1 MISSWRRRR
10 AARGA
15 AKNRDTDEN
24 GITELAIPIN
34 FRCPISL
41 DVMKDPVTLS
51 TGITYDRENIE
62 KWIESGNN
70 TCPITNQLITNQEPI
85 PNHAI
90 RKMIQSWSVENK
102 SYGVDRIPTPRI
114 PVSSV
119 EVSGILAGL
128 EAAMRRGDGG
138 GCLELVAKVKDL
150 AAESERNR
158 RRVVAVGAG
167 RALSETF
174 EAFSEKSMGY
184 SVPMHLQEH
193 DHVSEFV
200 FFEENRNS
208 VAEDLQPSE
217 EYFGK
222 NSQLL
227 GEILSALTL
236 MVPFDEEAKSHLG
249 SFCSLSSMVWFLKYG
264 DLSGRR
270 TAVLV
275 MKEIVSSD
283 DQEKIKTLIK
293 IEGATEALVKLI
305 KEPICAKTTNSS
317 LSIIYNMVA
326 SMPTPQNN
334 VTRKFVDMGLVSML
348 LETLV
353 DSEQRVS
360 ERALAVLDELCSC
373 DEGLEK
379 AYSNALTV
387 PVLVKKL
394 LRVSNLATGFSVSVM
409 WRLCKSEKKR
419 DGEEETG
426 GGSASVAVVEALQVG
441 AFQKLLLL
449 LQVGCGEETKEKA
462 SEVLKLLNM
471 FRDKLECIDSM
482 DFKHLKRSF

>member
-1 MISSWRRRR
+1 
-10 AARGA
+10 
-15 AKNRDTDEN
+15 
-24 GITELAIPIN
+24 
-34 FRCPISL
+34 
-41 DVMKDPVTLS
+41 
-51 TGITYDRENIE
+51 
-62 KWIESGNN
+62 
-70 TCPITNQLITNQEPI
+70 
-85 PNHAI
+85 
-90 RKMIQSWSVENK
+90 
-102 SYGVDRIPTPRI
+102 
-114 PVSSV
+114 
-119 EVSGILAGL
+119 
-128 EAAMRRGDGG
+128 
-138 GCLELVAKVKDL
+138 
-150 AAESERNR
+150 
-158 RRVVAVGAG
+158 
-167 RALSETF
+167 
-174 EAFSEKSMGY
+174 MGY

-208 VAEDLQPSE
+208 VAEDLRPSE

-334 VTRKFVDMGLVSML
+334 VTRKFVDMGLVSLL

-360 ERALAVLDELCSC
+360 EGALAVLDELCSC

-419 DGEEETG
+419 DGEEQTG
-426 GGSASVAVVEALQVG
+426 GGSASIAVVEALQVG

-462 SEVLKLLNM
+462 SEVLKLLNL

>member
-1 MISSWRRRR
+1 
-10 AARGA
+10 
-15 AKNRDTDEN
+15 
-24 GITELAIPIN
+24 
-34 FRCPISL
+34 
-41 DVMKDPVTLS
+41 
-51 TGITYDRENIE
+51 
-62 KWIESGNN
+62 
-70 TCPITNQLITNQEPI
+70 
-85 PNHAI
+85 
-90 RKMIQSWSVENK
+90 
-102 SYGVDRIPTPRI
+102 
-114 PVSSV
+114 
-119 EVSGILAGL
+119 
-128 EAAMRRGDGG
+128 
-138 GCLELVAKVKDL
+138 
-150 AAESERNR
+150 
-158 RRVVAVGAG
+158 
-167 RALSETF
+167 
-174 EAFSEKSMGY
+174 
-184 SVPMHLQEH
+184 
-193 DHVSEFV
+193 
-200 FFEENRNS
+200 
-208 VAEDLQPSE
+208 
-217 EYFGK
+217 
-222 NSQLL
+222 
-227 GEILSALTL
+227 

-293 IEGATEALVKLI
+293 IEGAMEALVKLI

-379 AYSNALTV
+379 AYGNALTV

-394 LRVSNLATGFSVSVM
+394 LRVSDLATAFSVSVM

-419 DGEEETG
+419 DGEETG
-426 GGSASVAVVEALQVG
+426 EGSASVAVVEALQVG

-449 LQVGCGEETKEKA
+449 LQVGCGAETKEKA
-462 SEVLKLLNM
+462 SEVLKLLNL

-482 DFKHLKRSF
+482 DFKHLKRPF